1 MHMFNK
7 FCNDSASVTA
17 SEAQQFMTFFT
28 RHDGLPS
35 FARCDEVEARSVG
48 VGILSKGVDGAESL
62 QNVK

>member
-1 MHMFNK
+1 
-7 FCNDSASVTA
+7 
-17 SEAQQFMTFFT
+17 MTFFT
-28 RHDGLPS
+28 RHDGLPR